1 MNITDFKNQIENNEI
16 TTEAIQY
23 KKYISIIEKKSIADK
38 IINGCIE
45 EDVNGLYKINYFY
58 KYLFMNMAL
67 VTNYSDL
74 SFSEEGY
81 LGEFDWLSEN
91 GYLEVIIKEIP
102 FNERNSI
109 DDVVDEELAQIMKV
123 NNSIE
128 SVVAQK
134 LEKLISKIPDNKE
147 IKKIMN
153 DIPKMVNKIKP
164 ENLGMIKDAL
174 SNSGGLNGK

>member
-91 GYLEVIIKEIP
+91 GYLELIIKEIP
-102 FNERNSI
+102 FNERNII
-109 DDVVDEELAQIMKV
+109 DDLVDDELYQVKNL
-123 NNSIE
+123 NNSVEGILA
-128 SVVAQK
+128 SK
-134 LEKLISKIPDNKE
+134 LEKLIAKIPDATEMKKLSKSVVKDINKLDE
-147 IKKIMN
+147 
-153 DIPKMVNKIKP
+153 NKIIELK
-164 ENLGMIKDAL
+164 NIFGGI
-174 SNSGGLNGK
+174 SGQVK